1 EQPASQPKSNPVTTV
16 SSSQQSATST
26 SLTHTVSPGETLYAI
41 SKKYG
46 VTVDQLKSWNQ
57 IGSQNIIS
65 VGQKLTIFKP

>member
-1 EQPASQPKSNPVTTV
+1 SSTQDSEPSYSNTP
-16 SSSQQSATST
+16 SKM
-26 SLTHTVSPGETLYAI
+26 THTVSPGETLYAI

-46 VTVDQLKSWNQ
+46 VTVDQLKTWNQ